1 MKDKKVLLKTY
12 EYVPSNAIR
21 CLDDFTKRVKFGEKG
36 EVAMPPTQS
45 LLAFPWLWAIKV
57 TGILVP
63 GK

>member
-1 MKDKKVLLKTY
+1 MLLKTY

-45 LLAFPWLWAIKV
+45 LLAFP
-57 TGILVP
+57 
-63 GK
+63 

>member
-1 MKDKKVLLKTY
+1 MLYPNKDVFLSLLMKDKKVLLKTY

-45 LLAFPWLWAIKV
+45 LLAFP
-57 TGILVP
+57 
-63 GK
+63 